1 MPEPLTTG
9 TSAATYMIGGIT
21 IASLFAGGD
30 TGVIIGAFSGAVIYV
45 LSASD
50 LSIWQRLLSF
60 LASFLI
66 GGQTAG
72 FVTDVINYVTPEV
85 IHAERPLGAVVAS
98 AIAVRVFMYISKQS
112 ENPGQWFKKLRGG
125 GGDGQ

>member
-9 TSAATYMIGGIT
+9 SGAATYLLGGVT
-21 IASLFAGGD
+21 IASLLAGGK
-30 TGVIIGAFSGAVIYV
+30 TGIVIGAFAGSVIYV
-45 LSASD
+45 LSASE
-50 LSIWQRLLSF
+50 LSVLQRMLSF

-112 ENPGQWFKKLRGG
+112 EDPGKWFKRLRGRDHG
-125 GGDGQ
+125 K

>member
-1 MPEPLTTG
+1 MPEPLAAS
-9 TSAATYMIGGIT
+9 TSAATYMLGGIT

-30 TGVIIGAFSGAVIYV
+30 TGVIIGSFSGAVIYV

-66 GGQTAG
+66 GGQCAG
-72 FVTDVINYVTPEV
+72 FVTDVINYATPEV
-85 IHAERPLGAVVAS
+85 IQAERPLGAVVAS
-98 AIAVRVFMYISKQS
+98 AIAVRLFMYISKQS
-112 ENPGQWFKKLRGG
+112 ENPGQWFKKMRGN
-125 GGDGQ
+125 DGNGQ